1 MERLVV
7 RRIYEDDLRIAE
19 SLIKRK
25 KGNAINLFLKKYMP
39 LFEWVH
45 KNWYTACVSKE
56 EFVNEIYLHLFT
68 PDEETGKCNMEKYR
82 GESSLFSWLKV
93 VCLNFSA
100 DKYQKKLRMPIF
112 NPIVIDEEEKNSDNL
127 EGLWGSSQLDMANIE
142 RQDAMAIIEEMPNK
156 RYSKLIRLRYI
167 EELSNEETA
176 KALGMT
182 MKNYYNKHKCAR
194 EQFMRVYEKEE
205 QYG

>member
-1 MERLVV
+1 
-7 RRIYEDDLRIAE
+7 
-19 SLIKRK
+19 
-25 KGNAINLFLKKYMP
+25 
-39 LFEWVH
+39 
-45 KNWYTACVSKE
+45 
-56 EFVNEIYLHLFT
+56 
-68 PDEETGKCNMEKYR
+68 MEKYR

-112 NPIVIDEEEKNSDNL
+112 NPIVIDEEKKNSDNL
-127 EGLWGSSQLDMANIE
+127 EGLWGASQLDMANIE